1 MNFNVANMSFIAI
14 CENKLIAKISEFTV
28 TILLHRDFSGKEN
41 LSFKWDNILQQSYH
55 MG

>member
-1 MNFNVANMSFIAI
+1 MSFITVR
-14 CENKLIAKISEFTV
+14 ENKILVKISEFTV
-28 TILLHRDFSGKEN
+28 TILLRRDFSGKEK